1 MARLDVMPLSD
12 GTMRH
17 MVLCEARGHDQEAQ
31 PQRKAAQL
39 ERTVFYL
46 QL

>member
-1 MARLDVMPLSD
+1 MLPWV
-12 GTMRH
+12 TQY
-17 MVLCEARGHDQEAQ
+17 CEATGHEQEAQ

-39 ERTVFYL
+39 EHTVFHL